1 MLNDK
6 DNHYKKEKRKM
17 NKKVALISGIV
28 IVGLIGGTLLF
39 GSKKNDK
46 TSELSNHVI
55 KSNMHWEQQR

>member
-1 MLNDK
+1 
-6 DNHYKKEKRKM
+6 M

-55 KSNMHWEQQR
+55 KIEHALGTTEVKETPKR